1 MLNIPALSHKYWK
14 TRPKAT
20 LSFRGVCWGQGGVGH
35 YFYSSEGCVLLK
47 LLLQETVLNRFFFSL
62 LIVQQISLQQNTKG
76 D

>member
-47 LLLQETVLNRFFFSL
+47 LLLQETVLNRDFFLAS
-62 LIVQQISLQQNTKG
+62 
-76 D
+76 